1 MSATAV
7 TRTPAADAPLPLVLA
22 GPILRRLMP
31 DRLAIWLALS
41 APVNARL
48 SLDADDGV
56 SRCHVLSPG
65 DAGCRH
71 LAAGRR
77 LHYLLIDLTLDTP
90 LPTQRWIGYTLSL
103 QDATQP
109 HAPWLGWQEWAPDLC
124 YPGRDSPG
132 FVLMPQVQSLLH
144 GSCRKPHHR
153 AGDGLTRADELLARC
168 VRETVWEHSADAA
181 PAAAG
186 KTGKDGQGRA
196 QRRRPAGM
204 A

>member
-71 LAAGRR
+71 LAAGT
-77 LHYLLIDLTLDTP
+77 HEAVWD
-90 LPTQRWIGYTLSL
+90 
-103 QDATQP
+103 
-109 HAPWLGWQEWAPDLC
+109 
-124 YPGRDSPG
+124 GRDASG
-132 FVLMPQVQSLLH
+132 
-144 GSCRKPHHR
+144 R
-153 AGDGLTRADELLARC
+153 AMSAGCYFARLEAQWKA
-168 VRETVWEHSADAA
+168 ETVRMSLV
-181 PAAAG
+181 
-186 KTGKDGQGRA
+186 R
-196 QRRRPAGM
+196 
-204 A
+204 